1 MSNIDVLR
9 AMFVYYIEEEDC
21 VGMEYEGKYE
31 MHTIKEKEEEK
42 LQYCLQ
48 LTVLRIKEDIHLR
61 HLP

>member
-31 MHTIKEKEEEK
+31 MHTIKERKK
-42 LQYCLQ
+42 KKSCNI
-48 LTVLRIKEDIHLR
+48 VFN
-61 HLP
+61 